1 MTSSIDGKRLPLP
14 YLRGE
19 LAASWL
25 TTIRRLGAVG
35 ANKETGVNRAVAR
48 EGAKPHPI
56 QNKETVCDPRSVAER
71 FADCRDQSRE
81 SVSKRKF
88 AGLSSRSI
96 VEKSQVRRQK
106 STELPL
112 SGTIPQTCGA
122 RGFGVRPSPRR
133 FWTDCAP

>member
-1 MTSSIDGKRLPLP
+1 MTSSSDGKRLPLP
-14 YLRGE
+14 YLRGK

-88 AGLSSRSI
+88 AGLSSRSML
-96 VEKSQVRRQK
+96 KTRR
-106 STELPL
+106 
-112 SGTIPQTCGA
+112 SGGKNRQNTA
-122 RGFGVRPSPRR
+122 
-133 FWTDCAP
+133 